1 MIEIASENISKLDL
15 SNMNLTE
22 FPTEILNLKNLR
34 KLNLSNNKLSVIP
47 REIEKL
53 KNLELLDLFNNNINP
68 LCILNNA
75 YFNIVNVST
84 KYKLVDILNS
94 C

>member
-1 MIEIASENISKLDL
+1 MQEQTQIFGIRAVIEAVNSGETIDKVFLQKDL
-15 SNMNLTE
+15 KGELFGELESL
-22 FPTEILNLKNLR
+22 LNRN
-34 KLNLSNNKLSVIP
+34 S
-47 REIEKL
+47 
-53 KNLELLDLFNNNINP
+53 INP